1 MRKFLLI
8 LFAAICSAVTV
19 NAQVQGYQAG
29 SFSCKVMDNYGNWS
43 SWSDWQRSS
52 VKIVLDLNNDMITIY
67 SPTTQY
73 YKVVQFVGVTN
84 DNSGGTQSVFNVID
98 ADGDRAV
105 IRLRIQ
111 ADGTSQLYVDF
122 ADAMWVYGNI
132 RRVY

>member
-1 MRKFLLI
+1 
-8 LFAAICSAVTV
+8 
-19 NAQVQGYQAG
+19 
-29 SFSCKVMDNYGNWS
+29 MDNYGQWS
-43 SWSDWQRSS
+43 PWSDWQRSS

-73 YKVVQFVGVTN
+73 YKVVQFVGVKN

>member
-1 MRKFLLI
+1 MLI
-8 LFAAICSAVTV
+8 LFATICSAVAV

-29 SFSCKVMDNYGNWS
+29 SFSCKVMDNYGNWT

-73 YKVVQFVGVTN
+73 YKVVQFVGVKN

-132 RRVY
+132 KRVY